1 MNHEATL
8 HEIKDRTLLR
18 VRQRICLLASHD
30 PVTAAGE
37 LSDWLPFLGCQFDA
51 AVQSSTAALDALT
64 DYNPEVIIVVSDN
77 MDADHDRLARFSGF
91 VGTAAEKM
99 GDIYVA
105 DRQTILGNPIV
116 LATII
121 HPEVFTSMLPS
132 NSVRIVIPAGPDED
146 DDEDDDDEED
156 VDEEDVDDT
165 DDEASE
171 DEAAEESVP

>member
-18 VRQRICLLASHD
+18 VRQRIALLASHD
-30 PVTAAGE
+30 PVTASGE

-51 AVQSSTAALDALT
+51 TVQSSASALDALT

-91 VGTAAEKM
+91 VSTAAEKM

-105 DRQTILGNPIV
+105 DRHTILGNPIV

-121 HPEVFTSMLPS
+121 HPEVFTAMLPS

-146 DDEDDDDEED
+146 DEDDVDDE
-156 VDEEDVDDT
+156 DDT
-165 DDEASE
+165 DDEASD
-171 DEAAEESVP
+171 DEAAEESEA

>member
-1 MNHEATL
+1 MNHDVTL
-8 HEIKDRTLLR
+8 QDIKDRTLLR
-18 VRQRICLLASHD
+18 VRQRIALLASHD

-37 LSDWLPFLGCQFDA
+37 LNDWLPFLGCQFDT
-51 AVQSSTAALDALT
+51 AVQSSASALDALT

-77 MDADHDRLARFSGF
+77 MDADHDRLARFNGF

-105 DRQTILGNPIV
+105 DRKSILDNPFV

-121 HPEVFTSMLPS
+121 HPEGFTTMLPS

-146 DDEDDDDEED
+146 GDD
-156 VDEEDVDDT
+156 DDT
-165 DDEASE
+165 DDEESY
-171 DEAAEESVP
+171 EESTEESEA